1 VKTPIRIVT
10 ADDHPL
16 VLAGV
21 RATLAE
27 QSDFSLVG
35 EAANG
40 DQALQVC
47 REQKPDVLLLDLQ
60 MPGMSVDDL
69 LQTLPEELPDMK
81 IVLLTAHDGPE
92 HVQRVKG
99 YRIHGYLLKAEVG
112 EELTHAVR
120 AVYLGAAW
128 FTQKV
133 ALQMMQAPAS
143 EADPLADLTPR
154 ERQVLECIARG
165 LDNQAI
171 SEKLHL
177 AEQTVR
183 NYASTVYDKLGV
195 RSRVEAVVWARER
208 GLV

>member
-1 VKTPIRIVT
+1 MKTPIRIVT

-27 QSDFSLVG
+27 QSDFLLVG

-40 DQALQVC
+40 DQALQIC
-47 REQKPDVLLLDLQ
+47 REQRPDVLLLDLQ
-60 MPGMSVDDL
+60 MPGMSIDEL
-69 LQTLPEELPDMK
+69 LSALPEELPDMK

-99 YRIHGYLLKAEVG
+99 YRIHGYLLKGEVG

-120 AVYLGAAW
+120 AVHLGAAW

-133 ALQMMQAPAS
+133 ALQMMQAPPS

-154 ERQVLECIARG
+154 ERQVLDCIARG

-171 SEKLHL
+171 SERLHL

-208 GLV
+208 GML